1 MEDGLLQSGCRL
13 SRIWR
18 RLGAAALLLTLLM
31 ALPAWPAERQV
42 LKGQLPAAVPG
53 LDPVDRLA
61 ATRQLHLAISLPLR
75 NRESLTNLLK
85 QLYDPA
91 SPAFHHFLNPDQFT
105 ASFGP
110 TQSDYQALL
119 AFAKSSG
126 FNVVATH
133 PNRLL
138 LEVGASVADI
148 EKTFHV
154 KMRLYPHPV
163 EHRAFY
169 SPDVEPSLD
178 LDVPVLAIAGLNNF
192 LIPHPASLHARRVA
206 QPQEPAPNGG
216 SLGGLYI
223 GLDFRSAY
231 LPGVALNGAGQSVGL
246 MEFDSYYPADIT
258 SYLAIPQGGLTNST
272 VALSNIVCGEIGT
285 PGAGNLEVALDID
298 MAISMA
304 PGLSTVYVYEAT
316 NDTSY
321 ADVILNRMA
330 TNTLCRQLSSSWDG
344 FLDPGVEQ
352 VFLEF
357 AAQGQS
363 FFESSGDSGAYFP
376 SGNPVVPP
384 CDNPNITVVGGTT
397 LSTTGP
403 QGNWVSETTWSWF
416 TSPEIG
422 QTNNASSGGISPSCP
437 LPLWQQGIS
446 MSACQGSTNFRNIPD
461 VAIVGNNVYIFADQV
476 IGYEIGGTSVS
487 TPLWA
492 GFTALVNQQNAAL
505 GLPPAGF
512 LNPALYAVG
521 RGANYSSCFHD
532 ITAGNNT
539 NFNASASQNADNPS
553 YAENFVNTNLFFA
566 VPGYDLCTGWGTPIG
581 SNLINALAS
590 PLVQNGGFETGNF
603 TGWTLS
609 GARKD
614 NLVAATN
621 SSLFAGLPAS
631 TIAAYIYSGACSAL
645 LGQSGADAYLSQTL
659 PTLPGQPYLISFWF
673 ANPGLLTG
681 GNVTPNH
688 FQLQWNGAALFNQTN
703 LGAFSWTNLQF
714 IAAAAANN
722 TTLLFGARNDNDFFS
737 IDNVSVQPVPAPL
750 FTQAAWSNGAV
761 TLSWT
766 ALAGLACQL
775 QYATN
780 LPAANW
786 LNLGGPITAA
796 NGLFTTNLVLPAGPQ
811 RFYQLLLLP

>member
-216 SLGGLYI
+216 SLGGLYM

-352 VFLEF
+352 AFLEF

-397 LSTTGP
+397 LSTTG
-403 QGNWVSETTWSWF
+403 
-416 TSPEIG
+416 
-422 QTNNASSGGISPSCP
+422 
-437 LPLWQQGIS
+437 
-446 MSACQGSTNFRNIPD
+446 
-461 VAIVGNNVYIFADQV
+461 
-476 IGYEIGGTSVS
+476 
-487 TPLWA
+487 
-492 GFTALVNQQNAAL
+492 
-505 GLPPAGF
+505 
-512 LNPALYAVG
+512 
-521 RGANYSSCFHD
+521 
-532 ITAGNNT
+532 
-539 NFNASASQNADNPS
+539 
-553 YAENFVNTNLFFA
+553 
-566 VPGYDLCTGWGTPIG
+566 
-581 SNLINALAS
+581 
-590 PLVQNGGFETGNF
+590 
-603 TGWTLS
+603 
-609 GARKD
+609 
-614 NLVAATN
+614 
-621 SSLFAGLPAS
+621 
-631 TIAAYIYSGACSAL
+631 
-645 LGQSGADAYLSQTL
+645 
-659 PTLPGQPYLISFWF
+659 
-673 ANPGLLTG
+673 
-681 GNVTPNH
+681 
-688 FQLQWNGAALFNQTN
+688 
-703 LGAFSWTNLQF
+703 
-714 IAAAAANN
+714 
-722 TTLLFGARNDNDFFS
+722 
-737 IDNVSVQPVPAPL
+737 
-750 FTQAAWSNGAV
+750 
-761 TLSWT
+761 
-766 ALAGLACQL
+766 
-775 QYATN
+775 
-780 LPAANW
+780 
-786 LNLGGPITAA
+786 
-796 NGLFTTNLVLPAGPQ
+796 
-811 RFYQLLLLP
+811 